1 MKQQMR
7 PLRISAISFL
17 NTAPLMWDFEHD
29 PTPELVQNFRV
40 DYTVPSLCA
49 AQLQEGTA
57 DIGIVPVIT
66 TATIPGLVIVP
77 DVSISAKGAVR
88 SILLVSKVPIEDVR
102 TVAADTSSRTSVALT
117 QVLFTKFFGGQ
128 RELIPMDPDL
138 GPMLAACDAALLI
151 GDAAL
156 MAKTTGY
163 NVYDLAE
170 IWQRKTG
177 MAFVFAVWAVRK
189 AALAQADSGLDVAG
203 LFQRSRD
210 HGLSPENL
218 LGISRDW
225 APKLGMTV
233 ADVQRY
239 LRENIYYGLDAACME
254 GLNLYFRYAGEC
266 GLIPPVSPLEFIGR
280 EASTIATR

>member
-1 MKQQMR
+1 
-7 PLRISAISFL
+7 
-17 NTAPLMWDFEHD
+17 MWDFEHD

-128 RELIPMDPDL
+128 GTINVNSWSPDSKKF
-138 GPMLAACDAALLI
+138 A
-151 GDAAL
+151 
-156 MAKTTGY
+156 Y
-163 NVYDLAE
+163 VVYE
-170 IWQRKTG
+170 
-177 MAFVFAVWAVRK
+177 
-189 AALAQADSGLDVAG
+189 
-203 LFQRSRD
+203 
-210 HGLSPENL
+210 P
-218 LGISRDW
+218 
-225 APKLGMTV
+225 
-233 ADVQRY
+233 
-239 LRENIYYGLDAACME
+239 LR
-254 GLNLYFRYAGEC
+254 
-266 GLIPPVSPLEFIGR
+266 
-280 EASTIATR
+280 